1 MLKNIIFFLLLNT
14 LSFYLFSQE
23 NINVEGIIIDTD
35 NEALPYTAVSILSKY
50 LGTVSNDDGAFLL
63 KLDTSHLKD
72 TISVS
77 TMGYKTFKIQVQDY
91 LNLNNKIIV
100 LEEDFFLLDEIVISN
115 PITIVKEALKKLKET
130 TYKKPHQLNVLY
142 RRFSNENNTSR
153 FLVEHFIKIFDFG
166 PTALT
171 FGNIEI
177 AQGRM
182 SNDYRFAKKKQEFHA
197 VNMIAKQNPLRKGIT
212 LNSFKWKI
220 IDDSSYDGEDVL
232 IIEGK
237 EKKDSSKWI
246 RLYIGDETKS
256 IYKLE
261 KSHLNA
267 VYIYK
272 KNKDGKMVLSYH
284 NREYVFL
291 EEVSPTVKKLLK
303 LKENK
308 IKLSYRH
315 EAIILGIEFDRKKI
329 KVKDNIIPRKDMGDY
344 KIIYESDFWKN
355 LNLPPNSKFY
365 KTSSQQLENLYG
377 IPLETQFKVVK

>member
-1 MLKNIIFFLLLNT
+1 
-14 LSFYLFSQE
+14 
-23 NINVEGIIIDTD
+23 
-35 NEALPYTAVSILSKY
+35 
-50 LGTVSNDDGAFLL
+50 
-63 KLDTSHLKD
+63 
-72 TISVS
+72 
-77 TMGYKTFKIQVQDY
+77 
-91 LNLNNKIIV
+91 
-100 LEEDFFLLDEIVISN
+100 
-115 PITIVKEALKKLKET
+115 
-130 TYKKPHQLNVLY
+130 
-142 RRFSNENNTSR
+142 
-153 FLVEHFIKIFDFG
+153 
-166 PTALT
+166 
-171 FGNIEI
+171 
-177 AQGRM
+177 M

-303 LKENK
+303 RYVKNFFQHLKSLK
-308 IKLSYRH
+308 RR
-315 EAIILGIEFDRKKI
+315 IL
-329 KVKDNIIPRKDMGDY
+329 
-344 KIIYESDFWKN
+344 KN
-355 LNLPPNSKFY
+355 ELNQEEKNSL
-365 KTSSQQLENLYG
+365 QWEIL
-377 IPLETQFKVVK
+377 VVKYFTY